1 MNLITIDEIKIA
13 RKFNRKNLG
22 EVHAGSSVVQ
32 LHYETCTASILP
44 RGKTK
49 DEIPHFIVRIET
61 KEERYILME
70 YRSPQSICFK
80 NGFLAVLN
88 TAHKVAT
95 HIDEARKLVKPLE
108 TIFKVAEIG

>member
-1 MNLITIDEIKIA
+1 
-13 RKFNRKNLG
+13 
-22 EVHAGSSVVQ
+22 
-32 LHYETCTASILP
+32 
-44 RGKTK
+44 
-49 DEIPHFIVRIET
+49 
-61 KEERYILME
+61 ME

-80 NGFLAVLN
+80 NGFRAVLN